1 MFRKR
6 RPGAPPDYFRWE
18 ASGLRWLQRAAG
30 GCGVPAVLDVGRDQL
45 TIERITP
52 AAGAADAAAAARFG
66 GELAATHAA
75 GADAFGAA
83 PAGWW
88 PDHTGGFIADLPL
101 PLGAWDAFGPFY
113 ADARIEPYLRLLGP
127 LGGLVGG
134 VRRAGVFDDLMAA
147 LRDPAS
153 GIAGPPCAPARLH
166 GDLWS
171 GNVVFGRRADGEPVR
186 GWLID
191 PAAHG
196 GHPETDLA
204 MLALFGMPRL
214 NDILAGYAD
223 SAPLAEGWRA
233 RVPLHQVHPLLVHAV
248 LFGGGYLDQAVDA
261 ARAALRTA
269 A

>member
-1 MFRKR
+1 MLTSGGVSVGDADYTRALMARLGDVAFWKVAM
-6 RPGAPPDYFRWE
+6 RPGRPFAFGPLHGAQGRDFVRGADE
-18 ASGLRWLQRAAG
+18 ASQAG
-30 GCGVPAVLDVGRDQL
+30 
-45 TIERITP
+45 
-52 AAGAADAAAAARFG
+52 FG